1 MFATLMPPRKRRHAA
16 EVSLDASTLRTRR
29 SAAGYTQGELAYH
42 AGVDQS
48 QISKI
53 ERGAQIDV
61 ALSTA
66 RRLARALGLTLDELV
81 GDVDV
86 MDPEM
91 SLMLK
96 EVGRDLTPEEL
107 EGIKPF
113 LRRAL
118 ERKRLREQAIEE
130 QRGL

>member
-1 MFATLMPPRKRRHAA
+1 MFATLMPPRKRRHST
-16 EVSLDASTLRTRR
+16 EVSIDASTLRIRR
-29 SAAGYTQGELAYH
+29 GAAGYTQGELAYH

-81 GDVDV
+81 GNVNV